1 MELYKK
7 LPDDIINIILL
18 YVGNFR
24 YRNGKFISQIAK
36 CDKRYE
42 ILKTITKPKCS
53 FQKNGIISYTIFF
66 SNNNILSSIS
76 ENFIFWAR
84 ASLAIF
90 PPTKT
95 LSYFSSKNFITG
107 NFVSGSIPSTRSFRT
122 SVFLISFVLLSTLSL
137 NGP

>member
-1 MELYKK
+1 MEMYKK

-66 SNNNILSSIS
+66 SNNVYLSLYHWPDNKICYFVDRP
-76 ENFIFWAR
+76 NTDFD
-84 ASLAIF
+84 
-90 PPTKT
+90 KT
-95 LSYFSSKNFITG
+95 RMR
-107 NFVSGSIPSTRSFRT
+107 NFVCYDR
-122 SVFLISFVLLSTLSL
+122 L
-137 NGP
+137 